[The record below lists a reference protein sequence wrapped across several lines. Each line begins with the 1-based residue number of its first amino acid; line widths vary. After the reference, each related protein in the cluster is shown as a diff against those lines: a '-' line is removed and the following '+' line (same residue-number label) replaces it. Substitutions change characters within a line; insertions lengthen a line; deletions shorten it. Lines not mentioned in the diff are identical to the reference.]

1 MVLLNEVVVQD
12 KLSQFAHQ
20 QVRKVYDVLADGVP
34 ALVGFRKSGCRDEC
48 CFRILL
54 PVDDSLPTDVLGRFC
69 LLRHLIKINILQFS
83 QHLLRTLIDDT
94 PLLPAVPVHEPLL
107 PILREP
113 LRVIFNEN
121 AEINCIPVNSKS
133 ILSLYFRFFHLQ
145 FLFLLFLRFFPVLF
159 RLLMIALVA
168 AAHVKRWIWK
178 WVLRLLHRQRYRH
191 LHWIVNGEWMDGF
204 DFYHRFLP
212 LLILLHYFLFE
223 QSQFFWHCID

>member
-83 QHLLRTLIDDT
+83 QHFLRTLIDDT

-133 ILSLYFRFFHLQ
+133 IFSLYFSFLHLHLHFHFLF
-145 FLFLLFLRFFPVLF
+145 FLFLRLFPVLF
-159 RLLMIALVA
+159 RLLMVALVA
-168 AAHVKRWIWK
+168 TAHVKRWIRK
-178 WVLRLLHRQRYRH
+178 RALRLLHRQWYRH
-191 LHWIVNGEWMDGF
+191 LH
-204 DFYHRFLP
+204 
-212 LLILLHYFLFE
+212 
-223 QSQFFWHCID
+223 